1 MLITH
6 LLSRLGRHLYRR
18 SSDEAQQR
26 LLALADQYQ
35 STQPSY
41 AADLRETAVRQA
53 PSSARAAP
61 RKAGDWW
68 LLITNTGMTAR

>member
-1 MLITH
+1 MPITH

-18 SSDEAQQR
+18 SSDEAR
-26 LLALADQYQ
+26 RRMLALADQYQ
-35 STQPSY
+35 PTQPSY
-41 AADLRETAVRQA
+41 AADLREAAIRQA

-61 RKAGDWW
+61 RNAGDWW